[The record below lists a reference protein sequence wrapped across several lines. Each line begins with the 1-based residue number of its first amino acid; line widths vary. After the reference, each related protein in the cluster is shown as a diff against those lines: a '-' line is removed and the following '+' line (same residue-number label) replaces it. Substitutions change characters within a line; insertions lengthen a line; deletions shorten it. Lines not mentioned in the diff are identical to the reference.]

1 MVRAVSVCALIFRA
15 ADAAAQTVPAGV
27 PDLCATPTIS
37 SARSG
42 AWSDPLTWSP
52 ARVPGANDRVRIAL
66 GDTVTYDVVSDAA
79 VTCVGVVGRLAFST
93 SANTRLTVAT
103 LVVYQEG
110 ALTIGTSGAPVP
122 AGVTAELVIANRA
135 PTATEQLDTGLLGF
149 GTVDMSGAEK
159 TPTWTRLA
167 TEPRAGD
174 TTLTLAQPVS
184 GWRVGD
190 RLILPDTRHLHWN
203 EVTGWAR
210 TTPQWEELTL
220 SAISSD
226 GRMLT
231 LSSALRFNH
240 LGARDGATGNGT
252 LRFLPHVGN
261 LTRNVIV
268 RSQSPIAAGG
278 TQGHVLFQNRADV
291 DIRYVA
297 FRDLGR
303 TRAAATGAGNQ
314 IGRYPVHF
322 HHVVGPT
329 TTPANGYQF
338 TFVGNA
344 VDGGSTAHTKRWAV
358 AIHDSHYG
366 LVSDNVLYNY
376 GGALLTTEDGSES
389 YNVIERNFAMRGT
402 GTGGRLGEG
411 NEGQGFWF
419 RGPNNY
425 VRGNVAANFDSDET
439 EASYGFKYFM
449 RLLGTVRI
457 PTAKGQDSTAYVAV
471 DGNNMPILEFSDNEV
486 YGVAQGL
493 TYWWLSSQDPAAP
506 PDPKESVFRNLQIW
520 HVYNAAV
527 YHYPSA
533 RVRFDGLTIL
543 GQDPATSA
551 CCGRGWHGEDYAAT
565 DIRLVNADIEGMI
578 TGIKWS
584 AAGTGLQVIEN
595 STLRNQTDTYLKT
608 MYSAN
613 GPGWLPPRRVIANN
627 VNFQGGTTIA
637 MDWSVTGQSN
647 TTQRDTILVYAYK
660 GVASDN
666 FQVFY
671 NQQATQN
678 VAGGLAPCGN
688 HRPEINGIVCSTA
701 ASSGPAITWMNPFQ
715 GATSGGTLATIFG
728 ANFVSGATV
737 SFGGTAGTNVVVS
750 SSTINTTAPAH
761 AAGNT
766 NVVVTNPGGSNSTF
780 TNGFRF
786 VTAPGCSYT
795 VSPTS
800 QTIAVGGGT
809 ASTGVTTGSGCAWSA
824 TSQAS
829 WISITAGTSGTG
841 TGSVTYSVAANPGTA
856 TRTGTLTV
864 AGQTVTV
871 TQQGQPC
878 SFTVSPTSVS
888 AAAAGGAQSA
898 SVTTTAGCGW
908 TATSNAT
915 WITVTAGASASG
927 SGTVSYTVAGN
938 SSAAARTGTLTIAG
952 QTVTVNQA
960 GQTCS
965 FTVSPTSVSPTAAG
979 GAQSASVTAAAGC
992 SWTAVSN
999 AAWISVTAGSTGSGN
1014 GTVGYTV
1021 DANGSTASRTGT
1033 LTIANQTVTVTQAGQ
1048 TCSFTVSPTSVSPTA
1063 TGGAQSATVTAP
1075 AGCSWTSVSNAAW
1088 ISVTAGST
1096 GSGNG
1101 TVGYTVDA
1109 NGTTASRTGTLTI
1122 ANQTVTV
1129 TQQGQTSQPTC
1140 PCSIWSATATP
1151 ANITGDSQPVELGVK
1166 LRSDVNGVITGVRFY
1181 KGATNTGTHVG
1192 HLWNMAGTLLASAT
1206 FTNETASGWQQVT
1219 FASPVAITAN
1229 TTYIASYHTDAG
1241 NYALNGGQ
1249 FLSAGVDSPPLHAL
1263 ANGVDGPNAVF
1274 VYGASAFPTNTFNGN
1289 NYWVDVVFNTTPP
1302 DTTPPT
1308 VTSVA
1313 PANGA
1318 TGVST
1323 TATVT
1328 ATFSEAMNASTI
1340 TTGTF
1345 VLRNPSNAV
1354 VAATVSYNATTRV
1367 ATLDPSQ
1374 PLSGSTTYTAT
1385 ITGGSAGVNDAAGNP
1400 LANNV
1405 VWSFTTA
1412 AATPSSIWNTTTQ
1425 PGAVDADTNAV
1436 ELGVKFRAD
1445 VGGTIVGLRFYK
1457 YAANT
1462 GTHIGSL
1469 WTSTGTLLGSATFV
1483 NETASG
1489 WQEVTFATPLA
1500 ISANTTY
1507 IASYHTNVGRYAV
1520 NENYF
1525 TSPTINGNLRALQ
1538 DGTDGPNGVY
1548 RYSAGSA
1555 FPDQTFMS
1563 SNYWVDV
1570 LFMPQ

>member
-1 MVRAVSVCALIFRA
+1 MTRIRRIQGLSCALTPRRIATACALMFSA
-15 ADAAAQTVPAGV
+15 TVATAQPLPHGI
-27 PDLCATPTIS
+27 PDFCANPTITS
-37 SARSG
+37 TQSG
-42 AWSDPLTWSP
+42 AWSSPATWSP
-52 ARVPGANDRVRIAL
+52 SRVPVAGDIVRIAT
-66 GDTVTYDVVSDAA
+66 GNTVTYSGVSDAA
-79 VTCVGVVGRLAFST
+79 LACVGIQGQLTFGTA
-93 SANTRLTVAT
+93 ANTRLTVGT
-103 LVVYQEG
+103 LMVYEVG
-110 ALTIGTSGAPVP
+110 GLTIGTAGAPVP
-122 AGVTAELVIANRA
+122 AGVTAELVVANR
-135 PTATEQLDTGLLGF
+135 PLNTSTDPEQF
-149 GTVDMSGAEK
+149 GTGVLALGTVKIYGAEK

-167 TEPRAGD
+167 TEPRAGN
-174 TTLTLAQPVS
+174 TTLTLSQPVA
-184 GWRVGD
+184 GWRAGD
-190 RLILPDTRHLHWN
+190 RLVLPDTRHLKWN

-220 SAISSD
+220 SAISPD
-226 GRMLT
+226 GRVLT
-231 LSSALRFNH
+231 LSSPLRFDH
-240 LGARDGATGNGT
+240 LGGRDGATGNDA

-268 RSQSPIAAGG
+268 RSQSPISAGG
-278 TQGHVLFQNRADV
+278 VQGHVLFTHMADV
-291 DIRYVA
+291 DIRYAA

-303 TRAAATGAGNQ
+303 TRAAPTGAGNQ

-322 HHVVGPT
+322 HHLMGPMT
-329 TTPANGYQF
+329 TTPANGYQY

-344 VDGGSTAHTKRWAV
+344 VDGGSTVNNRRWAV
-358 AIHDSHYG
+358 AVHNTHYG

-389 YNVIERNFAMRGT
+389 YNVIERNFAVRGT

-439 EASYGFKYFM
+439 EASYGYKYFM

-457 PTAKGQDSTAYVAV
+457 PTAKGQDPAAYVAV
-471 DGNNMPILEFSDNEV
+471 DGNNLPILDFSDNEV

-493 TYWWLSSQDPAAP
+493 TYWWLSSQDPTAP
-506 PDPKESVFRNLQIW
+506 PDPKESVFRNLRIW

-543 GQDPATSA
+543 GQDPASSA

-595 STLRNQTDTYLKT
+595 STLRNQTDMYLKT

-613 GPGWLPPRRVIANN
+613 GPGWLPARRVIANN

-715 GATSGGTLATIFG
+715 GATSGGTPATIFG

-750 SSTINTTAPAH
+750 SNTINTTAPAH

-786 VTAPGCSYT
+786 VTAPGCSYS

-829 WISITAGTSGTG
+829 WITITAGTSGTG

-915 WITVTAGASASG
+915 WITVTAGASGSG

-938 SSAAARTGTLTIAG
+938 SGTAARTGTLTVAG

-979 GAQSASVTAAAGC
+979 GAQSASVTAPAGC

-1014 GTVGYTV
+1014 GTVSYTV
-1021 DANGSTASRTGT
+1021 DANAGTASRTGT
-1033 LTIANQTVTVTQAGQ
+1033 LTVAG
-1048 TCSFTVSPTSVSPTA
+1048 
-1063 TGGAQSATVTAP
+1063 
-1075 AGCSWTSVSNAAW
+1075 
-1088 ISVTAGST
+1088 
-1096 GSGNG
+1096 
-1101 TVGYTVDA
+1101 
-1109 NGTTASRTGTLTI
+1109 
-1122 ANQTVTV
+1122 QTVTV
-1129 TQQGQTSQPTC
+1129 TQQGQSTQPTC
-1140 PCSIWSATATP
+1140 PCSIWTATATP
-1151 ANITGDSQPVELGVK
+1151 ANITGDSQPIELGVK
-1166 LRSDVNGVITGVRFY
+1166 FRSDVNGVITGVRFY

-1192 HLWNMAGTLLASAT
+1192 HLWNMAGTLLATAT
-1206 FTNETASGWQQVT
+1206 FVNETASGWQQVD

-1289 NYWVDVVFNTTPP
+1289 NYWVDVVFDTTAP

-1318 TGVST
+1318 TGVGT
-1323 TATVT
+1323 TAMVM

-1354 VAATVSYNATTRV
+1354 VAATVSYNASTRV

-1385 ITGGSAGVNDAAGNP
+1385 ITGSSAGVKDAAGNP
-1400 LANNV
+1400 LANDV

-1412 AATPSSIWNTTTQ
+1412 VAAPSSIWSTSTL
-1425 PGAVDADTNAV
+1425 PAAVDADANAIEV
-1436 ELGVKFRAD
+1436 GVKFRAD
-1445 VGGTIVGLRFYK
+1445 VNGTIVGLQFYK
-1457 YAANT
+1457 YSVNT
-1462 GTHIGSL
+1462 GTHVGNL
-1469 WTSTGTLLGSATFV
+1469 WTSTGTLLATATFV

-1489 WQEVTFATPLA
+1489 WQQVMFATPVA
-1500 ISANTTY
+1500 ITANTTY

-1525 TSPTINGNLRALQ
+1525 TAPIINGNLRALQ

-1555 FPDQTFMS
+1555 FPNQTFLS

>member
-1 MVRAVSVCALIFRA
+1 MVRSACVCALIFGA
-15 ADAAAQTVPAGV
+15 ADAMAQTLPAGAA
-27 PDLCATPTIS
+27 DLCATPTIS

-52 ARVPGANDRVRIAL
+52 ARVPGANDLVRIDP
-66 GDTVTYDVVSDAA
+66 GDTVTYNVVSDAA
-79 VTCVGVVGRLAFST
+79 ITCVGVVGRLAFST
-93 SANTRLTVAT
+93 SANTRLTAAT
-103 LVVYQEG
+103 VIVYQEG
-110 ALTIGTSGAPVP
+110 ALTIGTTAAPVP

-135 PTATEQLDTGLLGF
+135 PTTADQMDTGLIGY
-149 GTVDMSGAEK
+149 GTVDMAGAEK

-167 TEPRAGD
+167 AEPRAGN
-174 TTLTLAQPVS
+174 TTLTLSQPVS
-184 GWRVGD
+184 GWRAGD
-190 RLILPDTRHLHWN
+190 RLVLPDTRHLKWN

-210 TTPQWEELTL
+210 TSPQWEELTV
-220 SAISSD
+220 SAISPD
-226 GRMLT
+226 GRVLT
-231 LSSALRFNH
+231 LAAALRFDH

-268 RSQSPIAAGG
+268 RSQSPISAGG
-278 TQGHVLFQNRADV
+278 TQGHVLFNDRADV

-303 TRAAATGAGNQ
+303 TRAAPTGAGNQ

-322 HHVVGPT
+322 HHMTGPAV
-329 TTPANGYQF
+329 TPPNGYQF
-338 TFVGNA
+338 TFIGNA
-344 VDGGSTAHTKRWAV
+344 VDGGSSTHTKRWAV
-358 AIHDSHYG
+358 AVHDSHYG

-376 GGALLTTEDGSES
+376 GGSMLTTEDGSES
-389 YNVIERNFAMRGT
+389 YNVIERNFVMRGT

-425 VRGNVAANFDSDET
+425 VRGNVAANFDSDQT

-449 RLLGTVRI
+449 RLLGTIRI
-457 PTAKGQDSTAYVAV
+457 PTAKGQDAASYVAV

-486 YGVAQGL
+486 YGMAQGV

-506 PDPKESVFRNLQIW
+506 ADPKESVFRDLRIW

-543 GQDPATSA
+543 GQDPASSA

-578 TGIKWS
+578 SGIKWS
-584 AAGTGLQVIEN
+584 AAGTGLQVVEN
-595 STLRNQTDTYLKT
+595 STLQNQTDMVVKT

-613 GPGWLPPRRVIANN
+613 GPGWLPPRRIIANN
-627 VNFQGGTTIA
+627 VNFLGGRTIS
-637 MDWSVTGQSN
+637 MDWTVDAQTN

-660 GVASDN
+660 GVAADD

-715 GATSGGTLATIFG
+715 GATSGGTPATIFG

-750 SSTINTTAPAH
+750 SNTINTTAPAH

-786 VTAPGCSYT
+786 VTAPGCSYS

-829 WISITAGTSGTG
+829 WITITAGTSGTG

-908 TATSNAT
+908 TAASNAT
-915 WITVTAGASASG
+915 WITVTAGASGSG

-979 GAQSASVTAAAGC
+979 GAQSATVTAPAGC

-999 AAWISVTAGSTGSGN
+999 TAWISVTAGGTGSGN
-1014 GTVGYTV
+1014 GTVSYTV

-1033 LTIANQTVTVTQAGQ
+1033 LTIANQTVTVTQ
-1048 TCSFTVSPTSVSPTA
+1048 
-1063 TGGAQSATVTAP
+1063 
-1075 AGCSWTSVSNAAW
+1075 
-1088 ISVTAGST
+1088 
-1096 GSGNG
+1096 
-1101 TVGYTVDA
+1101 
-1109 NGTTASRTGTLTI
+1109 
-1122 ANQTVTV
+1122 
-1129 TQQGQTSQPTC
+1129 QGQSTQPTC

-1166 LRSDVNGVITGVRFY
+1166 FRSDVNGVITGVRFY

-1289 NYWVDVVFNTTPP
+1289 NYWVDVVFNTTAP

-1308 VTSVA
+1308 VTSAA
-1313 PANGA
+1313 PADGA

-1323 TATVT
+1323 TAMVT

-1354 VAATVSYNATTRV
+1354 VAATVTYNATTRV
-1367 ATLDPSQ
+1367 AALDPSQ

-1385 ITGGSAGVNDAAGNP
+1385 ITGGGSGVKDAAGNP

-1412 AATPSSIWNTTTQ
+1412 AAAPSSIWSTSTL
-1425 PGAVDADTNAV
+1425 PAAVDADTNAIEV
-1436 ELGVKFRAD
+1436 GVKFRAD
-1445 VGGTIVGLRFYK
+1445 VNGTIVGLRFYK
-1457 YAANT
+1457 YSVNT
-1462 GTHIGSL
+1462 GTHVGNL
-1469 WTSTGTLLGSATFV
+1469 WTSTGTLLATATFV

-1489 WQEVTFATPLA
+1489 WQQAMFATPVA
-1500 ISANTTY
+1500 ITANITY

-1525 TSPTINGNLRALQ
+1525 TAPTINGNLRALQ

-1555 FPDQTFMS
+1555 FPNQTFLS